1 MNGIY
6 KQGGRNTES
15 DLFGE
20 NGKDVN
26 SPTKSEQETEWY

>member
-1 MNGIY
+1 MNNIY

-20 NGKDVN
+20 DGKYVN
-26 SPTKSEQETEWY
+26 NPIKSEQEN

>member
-20 NGKDVN
+20 NGKYVN
-26 SPTKSEQETEWY
+26 SPNKKLNGIN